1 VLTTC
6 TLFFNRSVR
15 TFLTLEEHPH
25 ESETSLSP
33 QFSSDIFTITYKM
46 NYFIYVISIAT
57 CKPNLCVHMYLLR
70 AKQILL
76 VHFIIIRTF
85 RVAQKMLCT
94 PWLRNPL
101 TSSKLSCPAVTG
113 LGDNFS
119 FDTLKNDFAALI
131 YK

>member
-1 VLTTC
+1 
-6 TLFFNRSVR
+6 
-15 TFLTLEEHPH
+15 
-25 ESETSLSP
+25 
-33 QFSSDIFTITYKM
+33 M

-101 TSSKLSCPAVTG
+101 TSSKLSC
-113 LGDNFS
+113 LGRKRPRRQF
-119 FDTLKNDFAALI
+119 FFRYVKE
-131 YK
+131 